1 MNTLI
6 DWQVRL
12 DLHKIVIV
20 NLSAFVLVGSHLVLS
35 NTKAETILG
44 GCFATYGLLQKHG
57 PVPIKSGNTE
67 MKKAKF
73 FCR

>member
-1 MNTLI
+1 MNSLI

-35 NTKAETILG
+35 NTKAETI
-44 GCFATYGLLQKHG
+44 
-57 PVPIKSGNTE
+57 I
-67 MKKAKF
+67 
-73 FCR
+73 